1 MYVVLQVVEDLQYVA
16 AMQQPVGGRNDIP
29 NRLKRHF
36 FAFNLVLPSMAS
48 IDELYGQMLRGR
60 FTAAEFSPQCRQAA
74 AGLTAATIDLWRLTK
89 TRMLPTPAKFHY
101 IFSMRE
107 LSRVFQG
114 VVSTPKDTIKTGGA
128 RVPSTNDATN
138 LLALWRHECQRVFA
152 DKLVSNAD
160 KAWFSTTLDCVVSTR
175 YGAVTAP
182 VLAAPEP
189 LFVDFLRDDVYDE
202 EDVLV
207 AHAPKVYEN
216 AGTMDAVRAK
226 AQTLMVS

>member
-1 MYVVLQVVEDLQYVA
+1 
-16 AMQQPVGGRNDIP
+16 MQQPTGGRNDIP
-29 NRLKRHF
+29 HRLKRHF

-74 AGLTAATIDLWRLTK
+74 AALTGATIDLWRLTK

-114 VVSTPKDTIKTGGA
+114 VLLTSKDVIKTGGA
-128 RVPSTNDATN
+128 QVPSTNDATN

-152 DKLVSNAD
+152 DKLVSDAD
-160 KAWFSTTLDCVVSTR
+160 KAWFCATLDRVVNTR
-175 YGAVTAP
+175 FEAAAAP
-182 VLAAPEP
+182 VLAAAEP
-189 LFVDFLRDDVYDE
+189 LFVDFLRADVYDE
-202 EDVLV
+202 DDVLV
-207 AHAPKVYEN
+207 APAPKVYEH
-216 AGTMDAVRAK
+216 AGTMDVVRAK
-226 AQTLMVS
+226 AQALMVS